1 MKTMINNGFSAGY
14 EDLRAPHQCPPGWS
28 RTWVLMANIYG
39 NMIYRCHDES
49 YISYI
54 QQYKT
59 TIHGNIMEVI

>member
-49 YISYI
+49 YISY
-54 QQYKT
+54 KT
-59 TIHGNIMEVI
+59 I